1 MNSLTIDE
9 FCKAHRISRGGIYL
23 LAKHGEA
30 PATFKIGR
38 HVRISENAAREWL
51 AKREAASKGVAA

>member
-9 FCKAHRISRGGIYL
+9 FCRAHRISRGGFYL
-23 LAKHGEA
+23 LAKNGEA

-38 HVRISENAAREWL
+38 HVRISEQAARDWL
-51 AKREAASKGVAA
+51 AARVAASQGVAA